1 MKESAMSKG
10 RKIGRRAACATVL
23 GIGGGLLLSGDASAA
38 PRAGRREAVVT
49 VLNNAD
55 FYDAQGKFKAE
66 AAKEAYLRFLEAARY
81 PISPRL
87 RKEMWMSDFGL
98 GRFTE
103 VGSGGMFWVN
113 NQKDNYASLEI
124 FLLPGQMI
132 PEHWHVPLPAQNVP
146 VKMESWHVRWGST
159 CTYGEGEPT
168 AKLAVKIPECQQPFV
183 TVRHEKVLT
192 LGEVTGLTRHE
203 QKHWQQAG
211 AEGAIVTES
220 STFHSG
226 AAVRFNDPRIKF

>member
-1 MKESAMSKG
+1 MSKG

-23 GIGGGLLLSGDASAA
+23 GIGGGLLFAGDASAA
-38 PRAGRREAVVT
+38 PRASRRGAAPAA
-49 VLNNAD
+49 LDNAN
-55 FYDAQGKFKAE
+55 FYDAQGKFKPE
-66 AAKEAYLRFLEAARY
+66 AAKEAYLRFLEAAQY
-81 PISPRL
+81 PISQRL
-87 RKEMWMSDFGL
+87 RKEMWVADCGL

-103 VGSGGMFWVN
+103 VGFAGMFWVN

-132 PEHWHVPLPAQNVP
+132 PEHWHVPLPAENVP
-146 VKMESWHVRWGST
+146 VKMESWHVRWGTT

-168 AKLAVKIPECQQPFV
+168 AKLAVKIPQCQEKYV

-211 AEGAIVTES
+211 SEGAIVTES

-226 AAVRFNDPRIKF
+226 AAVRFTDPQIKF

>member
-1 MKESAMSKG
+1 MSEG

-23 GIGGGLLLSGDASAA
+23 GIGGGLLIAGGASAA
-38 PRAGRREAVVT
+38 PRANRRTAARAGPA
-49 VLNNAD
+49 NAG
-55 FYDAQGKFKAE
+55 FYDAQGKFKPE
-66 AAKEAYLRFLEAARY
+66 AAKEAYLRFLEAAGY

-87 RKEMWMSDFGL
+87 PKEMWMSDFGL
-98 GRFTE
+98 GHFTE
-103 VGSGGMFWVN
+103 VGAGGMFWVN
-113 NQKDNYASLEI
+113 NQKDNYASLDI

-132 PEHWHVPLPAQNVP
+132 PEHWHVPLPAENVA

-168 AKLAVKIPECQQPFV
+168 EKLAVKIPECQQKFI

-192 LGEVTGLTRHE
+192 LGEVTGLTRPQ

-211 AEGAIVTES
+211 SEGAIVTES

-226 AAVRFNDPRIKF
+226 AAVRFNDPQIKF